1 MNQTYLARTAQ
12 SSFLLSPRPFHLW
25 TSVET
30 VSLLQRSLTLPS
42 QTADTKANA
51 VGALAQPLG
60 PTFEDWQQATSPSF
74 QHLPHDAH

>member
-12 SSFLLSPRPFHLW
+12 SSFLLSPRPFRLC

-51 VGALAQPLG
+51 AGALAQPLG